1 MEEELNN
8 SISVIYLLLALLLV
22 SSCSSSSIKVSSN
35 PKGAKVFLRNIG
47 SNDRKEVGV
56 TPILLDKNK
65 IKKVLKDDGLFSI
78 IVEHNLYHPKEIF
91 VTETSSKQMSFD
103 LTLIKLPK
111 VDQAYEIDDIVEK
124 FFKCQR
130 YIRVKRYNDCE
141 VVLEK
146 LIEKY
151 PEISTIYE
159 FQGTMYYLK
168 NEKKKAIQAF
178 NTALKY
184 NPENLESVR
193 MLKLINMEFGK

>member
-1 MEEELNN
+1 MTN
-8 SISVIYLLLALLLV
+8 SPSVIYFLLALLLA

-35 PKGAKVFLRNIG
+35 PKGAKVFLRDIG
-47 SNDRKEVGV
+47 SKDKKEVGV
-56 TPILLDKNK
+56 TPIVLDKDK
-65 IKKVLKDDGLFSI
+65 IKKAIKDDGLFSV

-91 VTETSSKQMSFD
+91 VTETSSKEMNFD
-103 LTLIKLPK
+103 LTLTKLPK
-111 VDQAYEIDDIVEK
+111 VDQAHDIDDIVEK

-130 YIRVKRYNDCE
+130 FIRVKRFNDCE

-151 PEISTIYE
+151 PEVSTIYE
-159 FQGTMYYLK
+159 FQGTIYYLK

-184 NPENLESVR
+184 NPENFESMR
-193 MLKLINMEFGK
+193 MLKVINMEFDQ